1 MSPSQPTIVV
11 ASGSSSFEVEEAV
24 LFPFDDYSIPF
35 RKDVLLDLI
44 PGSRKPGD
52 YRLGA
57 SYDPDHPGGPV
68 LEVGGDDDCD
78 SMEIVFP
85 TVLEVEGEYRMWYYA
100 RGNKVPGAA
109 PRHFGGG
116 DPMDPT
122 RRLAYATS
130 KDGVNWGKPKLGLV
144 EYNGNKENNLVDVAG
159 GNGWYVAYDPD
170 DADSSR
176 RFKMISIGEL
186 MRLQVHFSAD
196 GVSWT
201 KGKVVGHGVEP
212 APPIKFQGCWY
223 LNGQGGPGPFN
234 KTIPHPVDRA
244 AKREMVTWAS
254 YDFETWTQA
263 AVPSFRRDP
272 APPQPI
278 LDFEWHR
285 GEQVHQGAAL
295 WDRGN
300 VIIGIYGMYHNDSN
314 DRLYATMD
322 LGLLVSQDA
331 MHYREPVPDFKIVPC
346 FEEFPLLNPGLG
358 AGSKIMQCAS
368 ANIGERT
375 FHFYSTWE
383 YPGRGMV
390 RVATWPRD
398 RLGFFSAVS
407 RPVFQGQGYKDIPVE
422 PHVISCPLRTQK
434 EDAGVYLNT
443 DGLGEYSQLSVDLL
457 DLQFRPISGYSS
469 DDCVLV
475 DADGLRQRVTWKK
488 GASVGHFDHPVR
500 VRVNWEGVR
509 PEDARLYGV
518 YVA

>member
-1 MSPSQPTIVV
+1 MASSPSIVTV
-11 ASGSSSFEVEEAV
+11 ESASSSFEVGEAV

-35 RKDVLLDLI
+35 RKDVLLTLI
-44 PGSRKPGD
+44 PGSRKPHD
-52 YRLGA
+52 YREGA

-68 LEVGGDDDCD
+68 VELGADDDCD
-78 SMEIVFP
+78 SMEIVMP

-100 RGNKVPGAA
+100 RGNKDASAESP
-109 PRHFGGG
+109 HWGGG
-116 DPMDPT
+116 EPMDPD

-130 KDGVNWGKPKLGLV
+130 KDGIHWEKPKLGLV
-144 EYNGNKENNLVDVAG
+144 GYNGNRENNLVDVES
-159 GNGWYVAYDPD
+159 GNGWYVVYDPED
-170 DADSSR
+170 PDAAR
-176 RFKMISIGEL
+176 KFKMISMGEL
-186 MRLQVHFSAD
+186 MRLQVHFSGD
-196 GVSWT
+196 GLTWT
-201 KGKVVGHGVEP
+201 KGKVVGQGVEP
-212 APPIKFQGCWY
+212 APPIKFKGCWY

-272 APPQPI
+272 VPPRPI
-278 LDFEWHR
+278 PDFEWHR

-295 WDRGN
+295 WNRGN
-300 VIIGIYGMYHNDSN
+300 VILGIYGMYHNDSN

-346 FEEFPLLNPGLG
+346 FEEFPLTNPGLG
-358 AGSKIMQCAS
+358 AGSKIMQSAS

-375 FHFYSTWE
+375 FHFYTSWE
-383 YPGRGMV
+383 YPSRGMV

-422 PHVISCPLRTQK
+422 PHVISCPLHVRRD
-434 EDAGVYLNT
+434 DAGVYLNV
-443 DGLGEYSQLSVDLL
+443 DGLGQYSQLRVELL
-457 DLQFRPISGYSS
+457 DLQFRPIPGYSGQ
-469 DDCVLV
+469 DCVLEN
-475 DADGLRQRVTWKK
+475 AAGLRQRAAWKR
-488 GASVGHFDHPVR
+488 GDSIGHLDQPVR